1 MDAPK
6 DTLAFLKERVSLF
19 GEFPETALKEL
30 VDGARIDTF
39 EPNEAIIA
47 FGEEGR
53 FLGVLLDGEAE
64 VSTTDDGGEKH
75 AISNLAPGDIFGE
88 MSLMTGDKTMADVTC
103 LTRCKVMLIPPILF
117 SSKLIT
123 QPGAIKQIS
132 KTITDRLKAF
142 AYDERGGVLA
152 ASALA
157 ESKDPYGLGLSSDQ
171 PMRLLVVNCGS
182 SSLKYNLFDTADES
196 RNARGIVERIGEE
209 QADHTC
215 ASAKGEIEEKI
226 PGTSHREAFAAM
238 VKALTESSAAV
249 LGSVSEVSAVGH
261 RVVHGGDKFSN
272 ATVITDEVQ
281 KNIDELSNLAPLH
294 NPVNLQGI
302 EEARR
307 LFPDAPHV
315 AVFDTSFHHTLPPY
329 AYLYGLPY
337 RYYEDHRVRRY
348 GFHGMSHSYVALKAA
363 EWLKRPY
370 NELQLISCHLGNG
383 ASICAVDHGRSVD
396 TSMGLTPTEG
406 LIMGTRCGNVDPA
419 ALVHVMKLEDL
430 GPEEMDRIINKE
442 SGVKGISG
450 ISNDMR
456 EVEEAAMDGHH
467 HALLALKTYSYQI
480 RKYIGS
486 YVAAMGGLDALIFTG
501 GIGQKSDLVRGLA
514 CQGLRCMG
522 IILDEEKNRGRR
534 ATKEIY
540 NIAADDSPLPILAI
554 PTDEERMIAR
564 ETLRALNRR
573 QVTSIIRTQPQIP
586 VPVEVSA
593 HHLHLAQEHV
603 DILFGKGRQLTNEGE
618 LSQPG
623 QYACAEKV
631 SLIGPKG
638 RVERVRVL
646 GPVRKKTQIEI
657 SMTEQFRLGIQPPIR
672 ASGDIVGSPGVTL
685 EGPEGTVTLE
695 EGVICALRHIH
706 MTPEDALRFGLHD
719 KDMVRVRVG
728 TGRELIFGDVLVRVH
743 PSFALAMHIDTD
755 EANAANIGRGVEGY
769 IDGIQNRN

>member
-1 MDAPK
+1 MDKP
-6 DTLAFLKERVSLF
+6 DEVLAFLKNSVSLF
-19 GEFPETALKEL
+19 SNFPKAALQEL

-53 FLGVLLDGEAE
+53 FLGVLLEGEAE

-75 AISNLAPGDIFGE
+75 TISALAPGDIFGE
-88 MSLMTGDKTMADVTC
+88 MSLMTGDKTMANVTC
-103 LTRCKVMLIPPILF
+103 LSRCKVMLIPPILF

-132 KTITDRLKAF
+132 KTIADRLKAF

-157 ESKDPYGLGLSSDQ
+157 ESEDPYGLGLSSDE
-171 PMRLLVVNCGS
+171 PMKLLVVNCGS
-182 SSLKYNLFDTADES
+182 SSLKYNLFDTDDES
-196 RNARGIVERIGEE
+196 LNARGIVERIGEE

-215 ASAKGEIEEKI
+215 TSERGEIEEKI
-226 PGTSHREAFAAM
+226 PGSSHTEAFAAM
-238 VKALTESSAAV
+238 VKALTSSSVAV
-249 LGSVSEVSAVGH
+249 LGSPADVSAVGH

-272 ATVITDEVQ
+272 AAVISDEVQ
-281 KNIDELSNLAPLH
+281 KDIRDLSSLAPLH

-302 EEARR
+302 EEAGKF
-307 LFPDAPHV
+307 FPDAPHV

-337 RYYEDHRVRRY
+337 KYYEEHRVRRY

-363 EWLKRPY
+363 EFLKRPY
-370 NELQLISCHLGNG
+370 NELQIISCHLGNG

-419 ALVHVMKLEDL
+419 ALVHVMKLEGV

-456 EVEEAAMDGHH
+456 EVEEAAMEGHH

-486 YVAAMGGLDALIFTG
+486 YLAAMGGLDALIFTG

-522 IILDEEKNRGRR
+522 IILDEEKNRGLR
-534 ATKEIY
+534 ATKQIY
-540 NIAADDSPLPILAI
+540 DISTDDSPLPILAI

-573 QVTSIIRTQPQIP
+573 KVTNIIRTQEQLP
-586 VPVEVSA
+586 VSVEVSA

-603 DILFGKGRQLTNEGE
+603 DVLFGKGHQLTNEHE

-623 QYACAEKV
+623 QYACGEKINLV
-631 SLIGPKG
+631 GPKG

-646 GPVRKKTQIEI
+646 GPTRRKTQIEI
-657 SMTEQFRLGIQPPIR
+657 SMTEQFKLGIQPPIR
-672 ASGDIVGSPGVTL
+672 ASGDIEDSPGVTL
-685 EGPEGTVTLE
+685 EGPEGTVTLK

-706 MTPEDALRFGLHD
+706 MTPEDALRFGIHD

-728 TGRELIFGDVLVRVH
+728 TGRELIFGDVLIRVH
-743 PSFALAMHIDTD
+743 PGFALAMHIDTD
-755 EANAANIGRGVEGY
+755 EANAANIGTGVVGY
-769 IDGIQNRN
+769 IDGIQSRN

>member
-1 MDAPK
+1 MDTP
-6 DTLAFLKERVSLF
+6 DEILSFLKNSVQLF
-19 GEFPETALKEL
+19 SDFPEPVIREL
-30 VDGARIDTF
+30 VDGARVDTF

-53 FLGVLLDGEAE
+53 FLGILLEGEAE

-75 AISNLAPGDIFGE
+75 TISALAPGDIFGE

-103 LTRCKVMLIPPILF
+103 LSRCKVMLIPPLLF

-132 KTITDRLKAF
+132 KTIADRLKAF

-157 ESKDPYGLGLSSDQ
+157 ESEDPYGLGLTSDE
-171 PMRLLVVNCGS
+171 PMKLLVVNCGS
-182 SSLKYNLFDTADES
+182 SSLKYNLFDTANES

-215 ASAKGEIEEKI
+215 SSEKGEIEERI
-226 PGTSHREAFAAM
+226 PGTSHAEAFTAM
-238 VKALTESSAAV
+238 VKALTESSVAV
-249 LGSVSEVSAVGH
+249 LGSAAEVSAVGH

-272 ATVITDEVQ
+272 ATIITDEVQ
-281 KNIDELSNLAPLH
+281 NDIRDLSSLAPLH

-302 EEARR
+302 EEAKRF
-307 LFPDAPHV
+307 FPDAPHV

-337 RYYEDHRVRRY
+337 KYYEKHKVRRY

-419 ALVHVMKLEDL
+419 ALVQIMKMENM
-430 GPEEMDRIINKE
+430 GPDDINRVINKE

-456 EVEEAAMDGHH
+456 EVEDAAMNGHH
-467 HALLALKTYSYQI
+467 QALLALKTYSYQI

-486 YVAAMGGLDALIFTG
+486 YLAAMGGLDALIFTG

-522 IILDEEKNRGRR
+522 IVLDEGKNRGLR
-534 ATKEIY
+534 ATGQIY
-540 NIAADDSPLPILAI
+540 DISTDDSPLPILAV

-573 QVTSIIRTQPQIP
+573 TVTNIIRTQEHLP

-603 DILFGKGRQLTNEGE
+603 DILFGEGHQLTDEHQ

-631 SLIGPKG
+631 NLVGPKG
-638 RVERVRVL
+638 RVDRVRVL
-646 GPVRKKTQIEI
+646 GPVRKSTQIEI
-657 SMTEQFRLGIQPPIR
+657 SMTEQFKLGIQPPIR
-672 ASGDIVGSPGVTL
+672 ASGAIDGSPGVTL
-685 EGPEGTVTLE
+685 EGPGGTVTIE

-755 EANAANIGRGVEGY
+755 EANAANIGSGVVGY